1 MHSALDQADNN
12 MASSIEFVEFVAS
25 QLETLGVVRY
35 RKMFGEYMVY
45 VNEKPVVLVCDD
57 IAYVKMHPDI
67 AEMMDDAE
75 IGIPYPGA
83 KEHYILD
90 AGHKD
95 VLLKVVSTLER
106 VLPFPKKKA
115 GKTERL

>member
-1 MHSALDQADNN
+1 

-25 QLETLGVVRY
+25 QLEALGVVLY

-75 IGIPYPGA
+75 
-83 KEHYILD
+83 
-90 AGHKD
+90 
-95 VLLKVVSTLER
+95 
-106 VLPFPKKKA
+106 
-115 GKTERL
+115 

>member
-1 MHSALDQADNN
+1 M
-12 MASSIEFVEFVAS
+12 
-25 QLETLGVVRY
+25 VRHG
-35 RKMFGEYMVY
+35 RE
-45 VNEKPVVLVCDD
+45 
-57 IAYVKMHPDI
+57 MHPDI
-67 AEMMDDAE
+67 VEMMDDAE

-90 AGHKD
+90 AGHKE

-115 GKTERL
+115 RKTERL

>member
-1 MHSALDQADNN
+1 MNGN

-25 QLETLGVVRY
+25 QLEALGAVRY

-67 AEMMDDAE
+67 VEMMDDAE

-115 GKTERL
+115 RKTERL

>member
-1 MHSALDQADNN
+1 

-45 VNEKPVVLVCDD
+45 VNEKPILLVCDD

-67 AEMMDDAE
+67 SEMMDDAE
-75 IGIPYPGA
+75 IGVPYPGA
-83 KEHYILD
+83 KVHYILD

-115 GKTERL
+115 RKTERL